1 MKNRLLGSL
10 VPLLFFGLV
19 PFESWGQREKSE
31 LNLHIS
37 RSRSA
42 IRLDGILD
50 EEAWHV
56 ADSATNFYQTF
67 PFDSSYAKANTVVR
81 ATYDDQFLYFA
92 AICYSNNPG
101 KFVVPSLRRDFRGQ
115 GLDLFAIILDTF
127 QDVTNAFTFGTN
139 PVGVQ
144 REGLVAAGGADFDR
158 AVDFSW
164 DNKWYNAVKIHPN
177 AWVAEFAIPFKTIRF
192 KAGAREW
199 NLNFFRQDSQLNE
212 RASWA
217 RVPRI
222 FPIFALNYHGKL
234 IWDEPLQ
241 HPGPN
246 ISVIPY
252 VAQRTSK
259 DFEDATSANSELAFG
274 GDAKI
279 AVSSSLNLD
288 VTVNPDFSNVEVDQQ
303 QTNLNRF
310 ELFFPERRQ
319 FFLENQDL
327 FADYG
332 NQKLRPFFSRRIGLA
347 QDTSTGLYVQNKILF
362 GARLSGNISK
372 KWRVGILNMQ
382 AARDNDI
389 NLPSYNFGV
398 ATVQRRVGTNS
409 NIRGIV
415 VNKQDFSNSQDYDR
429 TAGLDY
435 NYSFVNNKFTGN
447 AFLHQQFKPSTKG
460 KDLSAEQFGH
470 GFSFNYNIPKFFINW
485 THQVIGKNYKPSVGY
500 VPRSG
505 YKQINPIVGYVW
517 YPQSKIINNHGPGIY
532 AIATWD
538 DIYKFSDSE
547 TTLFYQL
554 NFQSGAE
561 FIMGLKET
569 YTQLTFSYD
578 PSESKGPELLQ
589 GSDYRYKNV
598 WWEFGSNQ
606 RRKFTYRLNGS
617 MGQYYNGDL
626 YSINGSLSYRLQ
638 PYGVF
643 SVDYDI
649 NKVVLPRPFN
659 SADIVLVGPRVDL
672 TLSRSLFWT
681 TTVQYN
687 SQFDNLNINSR
698 LQWRFKPVSDL
709 FIVYTDNY
717 FYDYRNTSENF
728 SVKNRAIVLK
738 LTYWLNL

>member
-1 MKNRLLGSL
+1 MKNRFLKIFVSL
-10 VPLLFFGLV
+10 VCFGLV
-19 PFESWGQREKSE
+19 PLENFGQDEGSE
-31 LNLHIS
+31 RTLHIK
-37 RSRSA
+37 RSKAA
-42 IRLDGILD
+42 IRLDGIID
-50 EEAWHV
+50 EEAWQQ
-56 ADSATNFYQTF
+56 ADSAINFHQQF
-67 PFDSSYAKANTVVR
+67 PFDSSYAKAKTVVR
-81 ATYDDQFLYFA
+81 ATYDDEFIYFA
-92 AICYSNNPG
+92 AICYSDNPG

-127 QDVTNAFTFGTN
+127 QDLTNAFTFGTN

-164 DNKWYNAVKIHPN
+164 DNKWYNAVKIHHN

-199 NLNFFRQDSQLNE
+199 NINFFRQDSQTNE
-212 RASWA
+212 RAPWA

-222 FPIFALNYHGKL
+222 FPVFALNYHGKL
-234 IWDEPLQ
+234 IWDEPLK

-252 VAQRTSK
+252 AAQRTSK
-259 DFEDATSANSELAFG
+259 DFSTSTDTDSKFTFG

-332 NQKLRPFFSRRIGLA
+332 NQLVRPFFSRRIGLA

-362 GARLSGNISK
+362 GARLSGNVTK
-372 KWRVGILNMQ
+372 KWRVGLLNMQ
-382 AARDNDI
+382 GAKDDNI

-398 ATVQRRVGTNS
+398 ATAQRRVGTNS
-409 NIRGIV
+409 NVRAIV
-415 VNKQDFSNSQDYDR
+415 VNKQDFGNAQNYDR

-435 NYSFVNNKFTGN
+435 NYSFNNNKYTGN
-447 AFLHQQFKPSTKG
+447 IFFHQQFKPGTKG
-460 KDLSAEQFGH
+460 KDLSSEQFGH
-470 GFSFNYNIPKFFINW
+470 GLGFNYNTPKFFINW
-485 THQVIGKNYKPSVGY
+485 KHQIIGKNYKPSAGF
-500 VPRSG
+500 VPRAG
-505 YKQINPIVGYVW
+505 YKQINPVVGYVW
-517 YPQSKIINNHGPGIY
+517 YPKSKIINNHGPGIF
-532 AIATWD
+532 AVATWD
-538 DIYKFSDSE
+538 DVYKFSDSE

-554 NFQSGAE
+554 NFQSGAQL
-561 FIMGLKET
+561 IMGLKET
-569 YTQLTFSYD
+569 YTKLTFSYD
-578 PSESKGPELLQ
+578 PSESKGLELIE
-589 GSDYRYKNV
+589 GSEYRYKNF
-598 WWEFGSNQ
+598 WWEFESNQ
-606 RRKFTYRLNGS
+606 RRKFTYRFRGS
-617 MGQYYNGDL
+617 VGEYYNGNL
-626 YSINGSLSYRLQ
+626 YAIGGSLSYRLQ

-649 NKVVLPRPFN
+649 NKVTLPKPFN
-659 SADIVLVGPRVDL
+659 SADILLIGPRVDL
-672 TLSRSLFWT
+672 TLTRSLFWT

-717 FYDYRNTSENF
+717 FYDYRTTTENF
-728 SVKNRAIVLK
+728 TPKNRAIVLK